1 MQQILNGFIGVFALI
16 VILYLL
22 SENRKRVNWRTIG
35 MALALQLTFAFLVI
49 KISWVRTGF
58 EHVSGFFVTL
68 LSFTKAGS
76 TFLFGSLVTQIDS
89 FGFIFVF
96 QVLPTIVFFAA
107 LTAMLYY
114 FGILQR
120 IVYVFAW
127 IMNRL
132 MRLSGA
138 ESLAASA
145 NVFLGQTEAPLL
157 IKPYLDKMT
166 RSEIMALMTGGMA
179 TIAGSVLAAYIGFLG
194 GNDPVQQQIFA
205 THLLSASIMAAP
217 GSLLAAKLLVPETE
231 NYEKELSIGKES
243 IGDNVLEAISN
254 GTSDGLRLAVNVGAM
269 LLVFTAIMAMF
280 NYIFKNWIGGPT
292 GLNEIIVQATDGK
305 FDGLTLQ
312 YLLGYMFAPVAWL
325 IGVRGEDVVLIG
337 QLLGEK
343 TVLNEFI
350 AFTSLAD
357 FKAASTLTNP
367 RSVIIATYAL
377 CGFANF
383 ASIGIQIGGIGAL
396 APGRRTLL
404 SQLGVKAL
412 IGGTAASLL
421 NGAIA
426 GMLIE

>member
-1 MQQILNGFIGVFALI
+1 
-16 VILYLL
+16 
-22 SENRKRVNWRTIG
+22 
-35 MALALQLTFAFLVI
+35 
-49 KISWVRTGF
+49 
-58 EHVSGFFVTL
+58 
-68 LSFTKAGS
+68 
-76 TFLFGSLVTQIDS
+76 
-89 FGFIFVF
+89 
-96 QVLPTIVFFAA
+96 
-107 LTAMLYY
+107 
-114 FGILQR
+114 
-120 IVYVFAW
+120 
-127 IMNRL
+127 
-132 MRLSGA
+132 
-138 ESLAASA
+138 
-145 NVFLGQTEAPLL
+145 
-157 IKPYLDKMT
+157 
-166 RSEIMALMTGGMA
+166 
-179 TIAGSVLAAYIGFLG
+179 LAAYIGFLG

-231 NYEKELSIGKES
+231 NFEKELTISKDS

-254 GTSDGLRLAVNVGAM
+254 GTSDGLRLALNVGGM
-269 LLVFTAIMAMF
+269 LLVFTAIMAML

-292 GLNEIIVQATDGK
+292 GLNNIIVEATGGK

-357 FKAASTLTNP
+357 FKTAGTLSNP

-396 APGRRTLL
+396 APGRKTLL